1 MQDNP
6 IDSPN
11 DTTSLSMD
19 WKNNLPESV
28 RGWDEVKNSDSPEKF
43 FDQVANMRK
52 MIGQSI
58 RVPSKEAGPEQLEE
72 FYKKVEA
79 KAPDLMRKPN
89 PEDPESMEAV
99 LRALGKPESED
110 GYTYDGEADEN
121 ELNDLRQMAKNV
133 GLTKAQFKKLA
144 DGMVGARSQL
154 SAQQETRLN
163 KERETLQKEW
173 GAATDER
180 YAELMNIAEATGAS
194 PQMLEQI
201 ENRTLDAHSAK
212 WLYQLGK
219 QLGGEAINAH
229 VQEKTLAPDEAR
241 ERIDDILNN
250 PQHPYW
256 LASHPDHQKAV
267 DKVIKLHR
275 LSAAN

>member
-1 MQDNP
+1 M
-6 IDSPN
+6 N
-11 DTTSLSMD
+11 DAPAEASTQLSMD
-19 WKNNLPESV
+19 WKQNLPKDV
-28 RGWDEVKNSDSPEKF
+28 QGWDEVKNSDTPEKF
-43 FDQVANMRK
+43 FNQVSNMRS

-58 RVPSKEAGPEQLEE
+58 RVPSKEASPEQMEE

-79 KAPDLMRKPN
+79 KAPDLMRRPN
-89 PEDPESMEAV
+89 PEDDESMEAV
-99 LRALGKPESED
+99 MRALGKPENEE
-110 GYTYDGEADEN
+110 GYTLDAEVSEA
-121 ELNDLRQMAKNV
+121 ELADLRNMAKNV

-144 DGMVGARSQL
+144 DGMLGANNL
-154 SAQQETRLN
+154 IKQQSEERIS
-163 KERETLQKEW
+163 KERESLQKEW

-180 YAELMNIAEATGAS
+180 FNDLLNIAEATGAS
-194 PQMLEQI
+194 PQMIEQI
-201 ENRTLDAHSAK
+201 KNKTIDAHSAK
-212 WLYQLGK
+212 WLYQMGK

-267 DKVIKLHR
+267 DKVINLHR
-275 LSAAN
+275 LSAAQ